1 MKQGTRRGGSG
12 IVYDSAPADWQQ
24 SSSKL
29 LRMIGG
35 IIKTALVLALI
46 SLVLDIQFPPIVV
59 QPLQILNQVF
69 DASLQA
75 TLLYWPS
82 ILSATFVFLGA
93 LFIIAYIKNRLLQ
106 HRLRWSKVDRWDTS
120 GPTQYPDGYV
130 FVAQKLNSA
139 ELERVKDETTQ
150 RELRLLFRTPEW
162 RAHLRERGR
171 DEANYNWQKRKSE
184 VDLLWS

>member
-12 IVYDSAPADWQQ
+12 IVYDSTAVS

-29 LRMIGG
+29 FLRMIGG
-35 IIKTALVLALI
+35 VIKTALALAVI
-46 SLVLDIQFPPIVV
+46 SLVLDIPFPAIVAQPI
-59 QPLQILNQVF
+59 QILNQVF
-69 DASLQA
+69 KTCIQA
-75 TLLYWPS
+75 TRLYWPS
-82 ILSATFVFLGA
+82 ILSAAFVFLGA
-93 LFIIAYIKNRLLQ
+93 LFFIAYTKNRLLQ

-130 FVAQKLNSA
+130 FVTEKLNSVQ
-139 ELERVKDETTQ
+139 LERVKDETTQ

-184 VDLLWS
+184 VDLL